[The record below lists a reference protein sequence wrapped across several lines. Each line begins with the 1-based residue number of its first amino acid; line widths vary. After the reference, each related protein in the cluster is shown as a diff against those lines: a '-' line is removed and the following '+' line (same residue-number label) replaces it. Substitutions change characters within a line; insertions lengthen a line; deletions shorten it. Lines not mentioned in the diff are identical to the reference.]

1 MVSGR
6 RSHAA
11 ALWHS
16 GSAMPGHP
24 RSFRAALSGDT
35 RASRPS
41 RNAALRSRRSLS
53 QALGPCHRL
62 PACLTRNVRRF
73 PPISARRRKSTP
85 RNTHSIAYSPRNCKR
100 EWRRGKTRKND
111 RIRISSQNRRKT
123 SRKGIRRK
131 GPSPYISKGS
141 SPYISQFLQEQDRD
155 VAQQLAP
162 EAEERAG
169 ARQRRQVGRKLSDTH
184 KWMHWD
190 DGEKEDIFPL
200 ALC

>member
-62 PACLTRNVRRF
+62 PACRTRNVRRF
-73 PPISARRRKSTP
+73 PSISARRRKSTP

-111 RIRISSQNRRKT
+111 RIRISLQNRRKT

-131 GPSPYISKGS
+131 GPSPYIFPIYFPIYFYSTAVHSTLSTNTLHVGWIRSAS
-141 SPYISQFLQEQDRD
+141 SP
-155 VAQQLAP
+155 
-162 EAEERAG
+162 
-169 ARQRRQVGRKLSDTH
+169 GRMSKSS
-184 KWMHWD
+184 
-190 DGEKEDIFPL
+190 P
-200 ALC
+200 ALGVKTPPKSYHE

>member
-62 PACLTRNVRRF
+62 PACRTRNVRRF

-131 GPSPYISKGS
+131 GPSPYILCLKGRAT
-141 SPYISQFLQEQDRD
+141 IREGTGND
-155 VAQQLAP
+155 VK
-162 EAEERAG
+162 
-169 ARQRRQVGRKLSDTH
+169 RQRSDGQIADSHQSEDMPPSRQPQSFDWPCRAQAPV
-184 KWMHWD
+184 
-190 DGEKEDIFPL
+190 PL
-200 ALC
+200 ARPGIV

>member
-62 PACLTRNVRRF
+62 PACRTRNVRRF

-85 RNTHSIAYSPRNCKR
+85 RNTHSIAYSPRICKR

-131 GPSPYISKGS
+131 GPSPCIHHIRGS
-141 SPYISQFLQEQDRD
+141 DRPATCDRRRGRRRDLKRFPEQRARCGHQE
-155 VAQQLAP
+155 
-162 EAEERAG
+162 G
-169 ARQRRQVGRKLSDTH
+169 CGRRTCVLT
-184 KWMHWD
+184 
-190 DGEKEDIFPL
+190 
-200 ALC
+200 